1 MPLNYSKWDALE
13 ISDDSDIEGHPN
25 VDHKSLVRWKQRDIH
40 ERREAR
46 KRRIAEFQSILQ
58 LNAVLIPRVKSII
71 KDVGE
76 GGPDKYSA
84 IVEQLTRAPSNAKPA
99 GTGPNQAS
107 FDVIL
112 GNMLM
117 KIKDDLKAKGITK
130 PDTLELTEAIQGHL
144 DKMIEKDN
152 ETKEALE
159 EEEKEAK
166 KKITSDDIHEG
177 FDSTKLAEHDEPQPE
192 PKKKGKAKADPA
204 IEVLNPGVQ
213 LKDLSLESSPAEEEE
228 ADDEADE
235 RVPDLSPT
243 LLQFSKIK
251 VGDFE
256 GSFRFMQAH
265 PKEFK
270 REGVYDELVIG
281 GFRAA
286 IRGEKKYAKQCIHQ
300 ALIIQYCDK
309 LGKDGV
315 SLFFKRM
322 FSGDPRARQV
332 FDNDLKETFNMMMS
346 RAENAKKEEEGKER
360 IQLVA
365 EDPGSTITFNVPEG
379 PPPENIKLEGPGT
392 ENLDPEEVR
401 KALQARWEIF
411 ESFPEGFKAALKT
424 GKLDAVNDVLGN
436 MEVTEAEEVVKFL
449 EIAGILS
456 FSKTGVV
463 DETGKKDAAA
473 PEGSAAGESGS
484 TATAVPAINAAPDSA
499 ADSAAGAGGDAGA
512 GADGGAADGGAAE

>member
-46 KRRIAEFQSILQ
+46 KNRILEYKSILA
-58 LNAVLIPRVKSII
+58 LNEVLIPRVKSII

-76 GGPDKYSA
+76 GGPSKYSA
-84 IVEQLTRAPSNAKPA
+84 IVEQLTTAPSPAKPA

-107 FDVIL
+107 YANIL
-112 GNMLM
+112 ANMLM
-117 KIKDDLKAKGITK
+117 MIKEELKKKGVNS
-130 PDTLELTEAIQGHL
+130 PDTLQLTEALQGHL

-152 ETKEALE
+152 ETKKGLE
-159 EEEKEAK
+159 DEENEQK

-177 FDSTKLAEHDEPQPE
+177 FSSTKMAEHEEQPE
-192 PKKKGKAKADPA
+192 PKKKGKAKAKAKAEPE
-204 IEVLNPGVQ
+204 IEVLNPGVKM
-213 LKDLSLESSPAEEEE
+213 KDLEPEADDAEEE
-228 ADDEADE
+228 ADDELEE

-243 LLQFSKIK
+243 LLQFSKLK

-256 GSFRFMQAH
+256 GSFRFIQAH

-300 ALIIQYCDK
+300 ALIVQYCDK

-332 FDNDLKETFNMMMS
+332 FDNDFKETFNMMMT
-346 RAENAKKEEEGKER
+346 RADNAKKEDESKER

-365 EDPGSTITFNVPEG
+365 EDPSSTITFNVPEG

-392 ENLDPEEVR
+392 EDLDPEEVR
-401 KALQARWEIF
+401 KALQARWDIF
-411 ESFPEGFKAALKT
+411 ESFPVVLKNALKT
-424 GKLDAVNDVLGN
+424 GKLDAVNDVLGD
-436 MEVTEAEEVVKFL
+436 MEVAEAEEVVKFL

-456 FSKTGVV
+456 FSKSGVV
-463 DETGKKDAAA
+463 DETGKKDGAA
-473 PEGSAAGESGS
+473 PEGSTAASGS
-484 TATAVPAINAAPDSA
+484 TATAAPAVNAAPDSA
-499 ADSAAGAGGDAGA
+499 ADAGGDAGAA
-512 GADGGAADGGAAE
+512 GADGGAAE